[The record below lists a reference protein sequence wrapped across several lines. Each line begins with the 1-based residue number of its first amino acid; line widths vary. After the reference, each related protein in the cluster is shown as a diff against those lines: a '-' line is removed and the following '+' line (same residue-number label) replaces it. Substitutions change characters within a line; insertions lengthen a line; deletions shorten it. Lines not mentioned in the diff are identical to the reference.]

1 MDIDPQSVVWALVV
15 LGFSSGVCIGGIL
28 SILCMERT
36 KEPETATLNKLIY
49 AQRDSLRSLR
59 TDFNVFRSTHEKE
72 LMNILRETLRVSP
85 RAAPSDNDEP
95 TL

>member
-36 KEPETATLNKLIY
+36 NKPETGTLNKLVY

-59 TDFNVFRSTHEKE
+59 TDFNEFRNNHEKE

-85 RAAPSDNDEP
+85 RVAPSDNDEP